1 MTIARPRTGAAQFA
15 SRGCLF
21 YGLNERNRAIACSM
35 NNTGSTFPIPKRNVF
50 AGVILSLKN
59 HIQSEANDA
68 ICLTTYT
75 TTIASTIQSKLA
87 RTFIPSQL
95 SRMMLTF
102 FGGSLT
108 SVTPGILNCFEIHI
122 RLEFRPFCLFRKP
135 CRTRQGG

>member
-59 HIQSEANDA
+59 HIHSEANDA
-68 ICLTTYT
+68 ICLTTYA

-95 SRMMLTF
+95 SRMNANVF
-102 FGGSLT
+102 
-108 SVTPGILNCFEIHI
+108 
-122 RLEFRPFCLFRKP
+122 
-135 CRTRQGG
+135 